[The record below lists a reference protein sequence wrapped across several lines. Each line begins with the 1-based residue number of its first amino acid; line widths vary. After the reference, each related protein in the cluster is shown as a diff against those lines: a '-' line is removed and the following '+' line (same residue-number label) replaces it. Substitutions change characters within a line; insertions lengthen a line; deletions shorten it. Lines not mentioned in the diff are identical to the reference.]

1 MLCGFDSTSSP
12 NLKKLIFQHRWE
24 VSWQI
29 LIKLTG
35 ERWWYLILFQTK
47 LSQNDMSSVELF
59 VLHLPCQSCSSS
71 RWIWEQWTLLRQLSF
86 VRRNSLRFWESSY
99 GFFLFFFPFWCPNQ
113 DLCVWHWI
121 ALQKL
126 TFKFHCSAHFQVP
139 SCPAQPWY
147 KTLGGGLVTSTWLHF
162 PTDWDVQSDF
172 PSSCTGWLPL
182 RSRLGLPSGVLPP
195 SRSRLGCRLSSSSF
209 LGASTKSVLWDS
221 VQQRA
226 TALQRWDS

>member
-1 MLCGFDSTSSP
+1 
-12 NLKKLIFQHRWE
+12 
-24 VSWQI
+24 
-29 LIKLTG
+29 
-35 ERWWYLILFQTK
+35 
-47 LSQNDMSSVELF
+47 MSSVELF

-147 KTLGGGLVTSTWLHF
+147 KTLGGVWSLLLDSIFLQIGMCNLTFLPAALVGSRWGPGSVCPVECCHLVAAALAAGSA
-162 PTDWDVQSDF
+162 PR
-172 PSSCTGWLPL
+172 PSWVPA
-182 RSRLGLPSGVLPP
+182 P
-195 SRSRLGCRLSSSSF
+195 SRCSGTLCSKEPQHCSAGTPKYPRSQILWQLKQT
-209 LGASTKSVLWDS
+209 LGASLCAV
-221 VQQRA
+221 
-226 TALQRWDS
+226 